1 MIDRLHPAEG
11 EDCLEKANFASG
23 AHHMKRSHPILSN
36 SSLAKKS
43 DVRGKESSMSNRG
56 FDEYGQP
63 KFEPGELPDYWDHFV
78 YRGGELLWATA
89 GKNRRK
95 GQVAGSKRSDGY
107 SEVFFAGHRERVH
120 RVIWQ
125 MYFGKIPIG
134 YVIDHI
140 NRDPS
145 DNRLENL
152 RCIPKRINHHNMKPL
167 GAHFFKR
174 TGKWTAS
181 IRRFGK
187 TLSLGYHDTQEEAIA
202 AYDKARQ
209 RLDRFDEYTFF
220 GENNG
225 PVRPTPNPPAG
236 ERMQ

>member
-1 MIDRLHPAEG
+1 
-11 EDCLEKANFASG
+11 
-23 AHHMKRSHPILSN
+23 
-36 SSLAKKS
+36 
-43 DVRGKESSMSNRG
+43 MSNRG

-63 KFEPGELPDYWDHFV
+63 KFEPGELPNYWDHFV
-78 YRGGELLWATA
+78 YRNGELLWATM
-89 GKNRRK
+89 GKNRRV
-95 GQVAGSKRSDGY
+95 GQVAGSKRADGY
-107 SEVFFAGHRERVH
+107 SEVFFDGHRERLH

-134 YVIDHI
+134 YVVDHI

-152 RCIPKRINHHNMKPL
+152 RCIPKGMNQHNR
-167 GAHFFKR
+167 GEYCAQFFKR
-174 TGKWTAS
+174 TGKWASS

-187 TLSLGYHDTQEEAIA
+187 RKHLGYFDTKEEAMA
-202 AYDKARQ
+202 AYAAAKDAS
-209 RLDRFDEYTFF
+209 DRFDEYSHY

-236 ERMQ
+236 ERIQ